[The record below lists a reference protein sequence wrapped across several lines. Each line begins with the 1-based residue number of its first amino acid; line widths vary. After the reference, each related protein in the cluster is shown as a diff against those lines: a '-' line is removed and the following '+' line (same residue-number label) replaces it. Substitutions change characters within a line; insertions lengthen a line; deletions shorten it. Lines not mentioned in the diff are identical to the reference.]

1 MHRALETP
9 SLVELGVIMASLTT
23 DSKPRDTTS
32 QPSERL
38 EYLMLFLISRFKSWA
53 LNLKAANTANISNVT
68 WCQISASYVI
78 TPGLHVKATLH
89 CNISVLPSCKCD
101 ADQHPDTIRTIQHLI
116 FRLFSRDVQFKQG
129 IPSSMAHS

>member
-1 MHRALETP
+1 M
-9 SLVELGVIMASLTT
+9 ELGVIMASLTT

-53 LNLKAANTANISNVT
+53 LNLKAANTANIYIVALG
-68 WCQISASYVI
+68 QIAASSVI
-78 TPGLHVKATLH
+78 TLGLHFKATLR

-101 ADQHPDTIRTIQHLI
+101 ADQHPDTIRTIQHMI

-129 IPSSMAHS
+129 MPFSMARS